1 MARLSIIVLVIMVL
15 VLRTALSELCN
26 PQDKQALLQI
36 KKDLGNPTTLSSWLP
51 NTDCCKP
58 EWEGVSCDT
67 DTKSYRV
74 NILDLNGLS
83 LTKPYPIPSSVGNLP
98 YLGSLYISR
107 MNNLVGS
114 IPPSIA
120 KLTKLGFIRISH
132 TNVSGQ
138 IPNFLSQMKSLIT
151 IDFSYNALSGTLP
164 PSLSSLPNL
173 VGISL
178 DGNRISGTIPGS
190 FGSFPKHFTVLTL
203 SRNRLTGNI
212 PTTLAKLGLSFVDLS
227 ENMLEGDA
235 SVLFGANKNLRK
247 IDLAKNLLAFDLG
260 KISLRSKNLEGLDL
274 RKNRIYGTLPK
285 VLTSLKY
292 LRTLNVSYNNLCGQ
306 IPQGG
311 KLQRFSEYC
320 YAHNKC
326 LCGSPLPPCT

>member
-107 MNNLVGS
+107 MNNL
-114 IPPSIA
+114 
-120 KLTKLGFIRISH
+120 
-132 TNVSGQ
+132 

-311 KLQRFSEYC
+311 SCRDLVNIVMLITSVCAVLHFLLALNYSAFTK
-320 YAHNKC
+320 
-326 LCGSPLPPCT
+326 